1 MRRRNIPICLIACV
15 VLWAGLAYLPEDAWP
30 AEGSANGGGPA
41 AREAF
46 LKRIGTEATLTF
58 RTDFAVAAPPAVWN
72 RILDHPLFM
81 GKLWNIYGFQP
92 PYRVVGT
99 TAGVMVIDPT
109 GIRGEL
115 VPIAASP
122 SSRTF
127 YGRGAIDHWAVPSFI
142 SAEGLFV
149 FSYQDDGRQGLR
161 GSFEVLLK
169 GDNDVTDLL
178 MKLAAGSLKRH
189 IHNRF
194 AKNIEDLKKIIADI
208 RLHPDQLRL
217 RLAGNLRKE
226 FNSLF

>member
-1 MRRRNIPICLIACV
+1 M
-15 VLWAGLAYLPEDAWP
+15 VLWAGLAGLPEDGLP
-30 AEGSANGGGPA
+30 ADAGSDGAGLPL
-41 AREAF
+41 REAF
-46 LKRIGTEATLTF
+46 RKRIGAEATVTF
-58 RTDFAVAAPPAVWN
+58 RTEFAVAVPPAVWSK
-72 RILDHPLFM
+72 ILDHPLFM
-81 GKLWNIYGFQP
+81 GKLWNLYGFQP
-92 PYRVVGT
+92 PYRVMGT

-109 GIRGEL
+109 GIKGEL
-115 VPIAASP
+115 IPVAAAP
-122 SSRTF
+122 GSRTF
-127 YGRGAIDHWAVPSFI
+127 YGRGAIDHWAAPSFI
-142 SAEGLFV
+142 GAEGLFI
-149 FSYQDDGRQGLR
+149 FRYQDDGRQGLR